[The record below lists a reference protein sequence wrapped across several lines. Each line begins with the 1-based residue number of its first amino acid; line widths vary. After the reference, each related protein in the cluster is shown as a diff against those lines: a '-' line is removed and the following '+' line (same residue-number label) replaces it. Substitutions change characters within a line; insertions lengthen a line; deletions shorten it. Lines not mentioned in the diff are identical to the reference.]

1 MNSSKYKQTIISLFS
16 THHLLSINDVCRL
29 LPQADYSTIYR
40 NIESLES
47 EGILTKL
54 VFDTKRTLY
63 ELSEQHSPHYHFVCQ
78 ECSEINEI
86 SIQCITLSQPIPGNV
101 HTLVLYGECTGCAK

>member
-1 MNSSKYKQTIISLFS
+1 MNVSKYKQSILSLF
-16 THHLLSINDVCRL
+16 TEHHLLSINDVCTL

-54 VFDTKRTLY
+54 TFDTKRTLY
-63 ELSEQHSPHYHFVCQ
+63 ELSEKHTEHHHFVCQ
-78 ECSEINEI
+78 ECTQI
-86 SIQCITLSQPIPGNV
+86 SDIPTEYIHITPFTHTTIETIVMYGKCQTCSQ
-101 HTLVLYGECTGCAK
+101 